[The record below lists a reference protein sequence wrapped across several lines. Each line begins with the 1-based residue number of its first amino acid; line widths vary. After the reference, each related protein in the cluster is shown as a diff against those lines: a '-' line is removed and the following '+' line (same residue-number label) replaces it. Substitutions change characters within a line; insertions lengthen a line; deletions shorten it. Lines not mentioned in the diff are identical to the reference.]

1 MKTAKLNKQKRL
13 EMQKSVATP
22 DMQAII
28 NNRNFQK
35 GELPWQYIF
44 LDPLLIDVV
53 GGPLSNM
60 TGTKLYRMKIPNT
73 IKRELKKLQNSICLL
88 YTSPSPRD

>member
-28 NNRNFQK
+28 NNKDFQK

-60 TGTKLYRMKIPNT
+60 TGTKLYKMKLPNGHEKR
-73 IKRELKKLQNSICLL
+73 IKEITKQWNVG
-88 YTSPSPRD
+88 